1 VVFVAWRYGLGSVC
15 TTLHELSPELS
26 LGSGVEHTTPIAEER
41 RSGGVRL
48 LHRLSAGQYH
58 ALESEV
64 DWKVQRFG
72 SLNKAGA
79 VVHAAS
85 AGRQ

>member
-1 VVFVAWRYGLGSVC
+1 
-15 TTLHELSPELS
+15 
-26 LGSGVEHTTPIAEER
+26 
-41 RSGGVRL
+41 

-85 AGRQ
+85 GKRWPAVGSCSCSVAFASARTAARCRRTVAHPFYCRAVKAKAVAMCWQCL